1 MTVSFPIRLS
11 LPAPS
16 EPWTQ
21 ELCDEM
27 VGQQVP
33 FVFMG
38 HEVQVTITA
47 CELDDNA
54 RYAHMTLYEVTAE
67 M

>member
-11 LPAPS
+11 LPAPA

-21 ELCDEM
+21 ELCNEM

-38 HEVQVTITA
+38 HEIQVTITT
-47 CELDDNA
+47 CERSESG
-54 RYAHMTLYEVTAE
+54 RYAHMELYEVTAD